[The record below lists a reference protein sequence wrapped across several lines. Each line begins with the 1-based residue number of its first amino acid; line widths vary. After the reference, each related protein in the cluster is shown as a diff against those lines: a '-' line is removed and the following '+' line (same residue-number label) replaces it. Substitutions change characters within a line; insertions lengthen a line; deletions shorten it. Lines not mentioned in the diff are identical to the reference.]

1 MDEGYLFV
9 DPDYPDMMKFLRNIS
24 KRARKYEGGLMFITH
39 SVVDILDPAV
49 KRYGQAIIDN
59 ACYKLIMGTDGKNL
73 KETQDLFKLSD
84 REVTVLAS
92 KERGKAVF
100 MCGNMRINL
109 SIDVA
114 DEFLEMFGS
123 AGGR

>member
-1 MDEGYLFV
+1 
-9 DPDYPDMMKFLRNIS
+9 
-24 KRARKYEGGLMFITH
+24 MFITH

-92 KERGKAVF
+92 
-100 MCGNMRINL
+100 
-109 SIDVA
+109 
-114 DEFLEMFGS
+114 
-123 AGGR
+123 